1 MLIEFYKIGNIS
13 KSLMEMNL
21 IDRNLGKKFREINS
35 FYDMG
40 INLNLIYN

>member
-13 KSLMEMNL
+13 KNLMEMNL
-21 IDRNLGKKFREINS
+21 IDRNLGKKFREINY

>member
-13 KSLMEMNL
+13 KNLMEMNL
-21 IDRNLGKKFREINS
+21 IDKNLGKKFRGNNY